1 MATLVAMSINYFCLQ
16 QTNIRNDDKGGDDDD
31 GAEND
36 VGDDSTEYKHKR
48 D

>member
-1 MATLVAMSINYFCLQ
+1 MIVIMSQMLLVCLH